1 MLLWF
6 SEQLTPHFLSIKYAW
21 TAETGG
27 GTRERRPIENAD
39 KTSSTN
45 QPMENN
51 NKLLFQRLVCVT
63 QDLKAAFGRK

>member
-6 SEQLTPHFLSIKYAW
+6 PDRQTLALNFPSTKYAW

-27 GTRERRPIENAD
+27 GTRVRRPIENAE
-39 KTSSTN
+39 TSSTN

-51 NKLLFQRLVCVT
+51 KLLFSETCLCDTRPE
-63 QDLKAAFGRK
+63 GRF